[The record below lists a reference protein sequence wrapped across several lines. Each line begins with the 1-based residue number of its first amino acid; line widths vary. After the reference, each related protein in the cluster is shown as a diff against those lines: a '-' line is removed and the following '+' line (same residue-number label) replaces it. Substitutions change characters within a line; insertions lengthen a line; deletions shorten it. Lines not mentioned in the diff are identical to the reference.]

1 LNFDILQGVEMMLL
15 ELKRIY
21 VPPGQRVL
29 LQNVTWTE
37 LEAILEEL
45 GEHRAARIAYDRG
58 ILEIMAPLPE
68 HEFDKEIIGDLV
80 KALLEE
86 LDIEFVSLGSTTFKN
101 QFMEK
106 GIEPDQCFYIKNEAL
121 IRGKKRLDLTID
133 PPPDLALEI
142 DITSRT
148 HPNIYLALN
157 VPELWRFEKGSL
169 KINLLQNGNYVES
182 QSSLNFPHLP
192 LIEVIPQYLEKSK
205 SAGRNATL
213 KAFRSWVRQHLSK

>member
-1 LNFDILQGVEMMLL
+1 MMLL
-15 ELKRIY
+15 ELKRIH

-29 LQNVTWTE
+29 LEDVTWIE

-68 HEFDKEIIGDLV
+68 HEFDKEIIGDLI

-148 HPNIYLALN
+148 HPNIYQALN
-157 VPELWRFEKGSL
+157 VPELWRFENGKL
-169 KINLLQNGNYVES
+169 QINILENGNYIES
-182 QSSLNFPHLP
+182 QSSLNFPNLP
-192 LIEVIPQYLEKSK
+192 LIEVIPQYLEQSK
-205 SAGRNATL
+205 TAGRNATI
-213 KAFRSWVRQHLSK
+213 KSFRNWVRQQ